1 MRPLIRKAV
10 TTVASLSLALGGG
23 IVMASPAAAVVG
35 SSACTWNMADY
46 TGWSSTTINLRSGPG
61 TGYTSL
67 GLLQKET
74 RMTVYCWKGT
84 TSSSSAW
91 AYIKVR
97 SGANAGRTGWVSA
110 AYIDVQM
117 NLS

>member
-1 MRPLIRKAV
+1 MRPLIRKAA
-10 TTVASLSLALGGG
+10 TAAASLALVLGGG
-23 IVMASPAAAVVG
+23 IAMASPAAAAVG
-35 SSACTWNMADY
+35 SSACTYNMADY
-46 TGWSSTTINLRSGPG
+46 NGWASTTINLRTGPG

-67 GLLQKET
+67 GLLSKDT
-74 RMTVYCWKGT
+74 SLRVYCWKGT
-84 TSSSSAW
+84 SSAW
-91 AYIKVR
+91 AYTKVM